1 MLGHEAVVCARSR
14 LRRIRSHE
22 SCAFRGVL
30 RRSAAVCR
38 PVGAAASA
46 VADRLR
52 GLRKPAQRAEAVKLL
67 DFLGMSQRQVILAVI
82 VGVLLAAVLMWL
94 APDLIVR

>member
-1 MLGHEAVVCARSR
+1 MWAEALA
-14 LRRIRSHE
+14 
-22 SCAFRGVL
+22 GT
-30 RRSAAVCR
+30 
-38 PVGAAASA
+38 GA
-46 VADRLR
+46 
-52 GLRKPAQRAEAVKLL
+52 RAEAVKLL